1 MNITHKSDI
10 KKGKVLISP
19 PLINDDF
26 FHNSVVFLTN
36 YSEDGVVGFIINK
49 PVELN
54 INDLIVDFPEFE
66 AKVYYGGPV
75 APENLYFIHRAPDK
89 IEGSIHIINDLYW
102 GGDFN
107 QVTKLITEG
116 ELRSEEIRFFLGY
129 SGWDVDQLD
138 NEIDSDSWIIDEL
151 DNSLFDWDVVKLW
164 KKCLY
169 EKGQKYKLWL
179 NAPEDILLN

>member
-1 MNITHKSDI
+1 MARIAGVDIPKDKKVAYSLRYVHGIGLKTALDICEQAKVDPNIRVTDLTSKQEDEI
-10 KKGKVLISP
+10 RKV
-19 PLINDDF
+19 
-26 FHNSVVFLTN
+26 
-36 YSEDGVVGFIINK
+36 
-49 PVELN
+49 
-54 INDLIVDFPEFE
+54 IVD
-66 AKVYYGGPV
+66 
-75 APENLYFIHRAPDK
+75 L
-89 IEGSIHIINDLYW
+89 
-102 GGDFN
+102 
-107 QVTKLITEG
+107 KLLIEG